1 MNATQHNLSDVN
13 VTMVER
19 TLSVFTGSALLLYG
33 MRNRG
38 VTAAGA
44 ALLGGGL
51 LARGMTGRSQLYNAL
66 GINTASEEERLPA
79 KRAIRVEKTLT
90 INAPAEKLYRFW
102 RDIENLPRFM
112 RHLHSV
118 QRLDD
123 HRSRWVAS
131 GPAGM
136 RVEWDAEI
144 LTDVENE
151 HISWQSTEH
160 ADGYNAGSVH
170 FHPAPHGRGT
180 EVKIVIRYTPPA
192 GTLGAAFAKLF
203 PENPEQQIAEDLRR
217 FKSLIEAGEVPT
229 TTGQPTGTSSP
240 LGRFDAS
247 DVIES
252 LH

>member
-1 MNATQHNLSDVN
+1 
-13 VTMVER
+13 MVER

-33 MRNRG
+33 LRNRG
-38 VTAAGA
+38 VTGAGA

-51 LARGMTGRSQLYNAL
+51 LARGVTGRSQLYNAL

-112 RHLHSV
+112 RHLRSV

-123 HRSRWVAS
+123 RRSHWVAS
-131 GPAGM
+131 GPAGV

-160 ADGYNAGSVH
+160 ADVYNAGSVH
-170 FHPAPHGRGT
+170 FHPAPRGRGT
-180 EVKIVIRYTPPA
+180 EVKVVMRYTPPA
-192 GTLGAAFAKLF
+192 GALGVALVEIFQ
-203 PENPEQQIAEDLRR
+203 EDPEQQIADDLRR

-229 TTGQPTGTSSP
+229 TAGQPTGTSSP

-247 DVIES
+247 DMIKA

>member
-33 MRNRG
+33 LRNRG

-51 LARGMTGRSQLYNAL
+51 FARGMTGRSQLYNAL
-66 GINTASEEERLPA
+66 GINTASEEEGLPA
-79 KRAIRVEKTLT
+79 KRAIRVQKTLT
-90 INAPAEKLYRFW
+90 LNAPAEKLYRFW

-123 HRSRWVAS
+123 RRSHWVAS
-131 GPAGM
+131 GPAGV

-160 ADGYNAGSVH
+160 ADVYNAGSVH
-170 FHPAPHGRGT
+170 FHTAPHGRGT
-180 EVKIVIRYTPPA
+180 EVKVVIRYTPSVGA
-192 GTLGAAFAKLF
+192 LGAAFTKLF
-203 PENPEQQIAEDLRR
+203 HENPEQQIAEDVRR

-229 TTGQPTGTSSP
+229 TAGQPAGTSSTM
-240 LGRFDAS
+240 GRFDAS
-247 DVIES
+247 DMIEA